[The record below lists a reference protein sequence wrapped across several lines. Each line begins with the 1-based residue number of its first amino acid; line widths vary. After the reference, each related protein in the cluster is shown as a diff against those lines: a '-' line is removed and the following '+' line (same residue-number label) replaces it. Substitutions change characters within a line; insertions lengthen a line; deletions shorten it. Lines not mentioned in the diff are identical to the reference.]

1 MIYLTFGPKENINYT
16 DNINKEIIIM
26 NIIEEI
32 QREIMILIEKG
43 FDAIEAETKILDMYS
58 IDEIIRYNYFKQMN
72 FKEFN

>member
-1 MIYLTFGPKENINYT
+1 
-16 DNINKEIIIM
+16 M

>member
-1 MIYLTFGPKENINYT
+1 MIYLTFGPKENINYI